1 MAGNLF
7 IWHFDEFNL
16 ILFMANSIRQK
27 QGPSFIIK
35 GLTFFIILFF
45 LDYSIGNLLRYFYFK
60 QDSGLLYRTTY
71 ALDSTKADILI
82 FGSSTAN
89 HHYIPALFT
98 QGLHM
103 SCYNTGR
110 DGNNILYSYAI
121 LQGVLRRHPPK
132 MIILDIYNREFRQG
146 QDTYDRITS
155 LLPYYEK
162 HPEIRPIIQLKSSY
176 EKYKFLSKI
185 YPFNSLVFTIA
196 VGNADFNKKRES
208 INDQNGYI
216 PMWGTWQKQL
226 SFDTSYPSYNLDNI
240 KINVL
245 KSFISDCQNSNIKL
259 YLATS
264 PKFIKYKYHDPTIEV
279 VKTIAAQ
286 YNIPFYNFT
295 NDSIFLNHRNFYSN
309 RDHLNES
316 GAEIFTNQI
325 ISRIKDE
332 Q

>member
-1 MAGNLF
+1 
-7 IWHFDEFNL
+7 
-16 ILFMANSIRQK
+16 MANSIRQK

-146 QDTYDRITS
+146 QETYDRITS
-155 LLPYYEK
+155 LLPYYGN
-162 HPEIRPIIQLKSSY
+162 HPEIRKIIELKSPY
-176 EKYKFLSKI
+176 EKYKIFSKI
-185 YPFNSLVFTIA
+185 YPFNSLLFTIA
-196 VGNADFNKKRES
+196 VGNADFNKNRES
-208 INDQNGYI
+208 INDQNGYV
-216 PMWGTWQKQL
+216 PLKGNWQKPL
-226 SFDTSYPSYNLDNI
+226 SIDTSLPTYKLDSI
-240 KINVL
+240 KIKYF
-245 KSFISDCQNSNIKL
+245 KSFIRECQKSGIRL
-259 YLATS
+259 YLVSS
-264 PKFIKYKYHDPTIEV
+264 PKFIKFKYEDPTLGVLKAVADEF
-279 VKTIAAQ
+279 
-286 YNIPFYNFT
+286 NIPFYNFT
-295 NDSIFLNHRNFYSN
+295 NDSLYLNHRELYFNK
-309 RDHLNES
+309 DHLNGK
-316 GAEIFTNQI
+316 GAEIFTNRI